1 MLLLDTLASA
11 IIAILTGLGV
21 GSGGLLVI
29 YLTLY
34 AGVPQL
40 RAQGIN
46 LVFFLFCAGS
56 SMLAHLSRR
65 KLIAPLCI
73 LLIASGLPGAL
84 LGASLAAALPA
95 ALLRKL
101 FGAFLISA
109 GALTLT
115 GRSKSSASLGVFHN
129 DSFHNR

>member
-1 MLLLDTLASA
+1 MLLD
-11 IIAILTGLGV
+11 IIASFAIALLSGLGI

-29 YLTLY
+29 CLTLY
-34 AGVPQL
+34 AGMPQL

-46 LVFFLFCAGS
+46 LVFFLFSAGA
-56 SMLAHLSRR
+56 SMLAHLSHR

-73 LLIASGLPGAL
+73 LLIVSGLPGAL
-84 LGASLAAALPA
+84 LGATLASVLPA

-109 GALTLT
+109 GVLTLT
-115 GRSKSSASLGVFHN
+115 KRDKKCAAFGVFHK
-129 DSFHNR
+129 DIHNNG